1 MSGWEA
7 AKLYTVLPCAE
18 SDLHVQVNVS
28 YALFSVRQPCVMPT
42 LPECPVSILGV
53 RGEKDRAMAFG
64 APVDPAIPL
73 FTCSTCGQ
81 VYWWSKDQGSAS
93 ARARGQVDRLVEMVE
108 ALRQKGQSS
117 VPDGEGTSAERFL
130 RDGGGSR

>member
-1 MSGWEA
+1 MDREVQHRRRKLDECISLHSLRFVSRRWCPMSGWEA

-53 RGEKDRAMAFG
+53 RGVTGLHWPQNR
-64 APVDPAIPL
+64 
-73 FTCSTCGQ
+73 
-81 VYWWSKDQGSAS
+81 
-93 ARARGQVDRLVEMVE
+93 
-108 ALRQKGQSS
+108 
-117 VPDGEGTSAERFL
+117 
-130 RDGGGSR
+130 